1 VSITSALLASKRA
14 SDPAAVLHH
23 ITPHT
28 QLIVPI
34 ANGEPVTLLDA
45 IEEHAAQLEGV
56 TVHQMHA
63 LHDRPTLHGA
73 FGDRLHHVS
82 YFLSHITRPCF
93 LEGAIDLVP
102 NHFSE
107 VYDLMMRR
115 ATRPYVLASVSPPDR
130 HGNFSL
136 GTSSDYVS
144 SAIGRVPFFVEVNR
158 QMPRTY
164 GRNQIHVSQ
173 VDGWVDA
180 DYPLVVVEP
189 TEPNDIDRRI
199 GGFVADRVRNGSTIQ
214 AGIGAIP
221 NAVLSHL
228 SGHRDL
234 GVHTELI
241 SDGLIDLI
249 ESGVVNGVEKG
260 NNRLKVIGTFALGT
274 TRLYEFIH
282 ENPTVE
288 FWSARYVN
296 DPRVISRDPNF
307 VSINASLAVD
317 FLGQC
322 ASETIHGQYYSSSGG
337 QSDFARGAAFSPGGQ
352 SFIVMQSTARNGTL
366 SRIVPQL
373 AAGDAVTLVKNTV
386 DMVVTEFGVAELRGR
401 SIRERVTALISV
413 AHPDFRDTLTESAR
427 ALHYL

>member
-189 TEPNDIDRRI
+189 TGALAAAALFEAQPGQGGELVFAVAQRVAPRHVLPGAVFDEVVGVVDQRRHEAVAGDHRPGPGAKPDAGAEDEDVARRAPAVVQIEPQ
-199 GGFVADRVRNGSTIQ
+199 GGPLRGLGAELGAEEDAGPDVRLRG
-214 AGIGAIP
+214 GGGG
-221 NAVLSHL
+221 
-228 SGHRDL
+228 GHRDR
-234 GVHTELI
+234 HPHRRIPEAAKPTPARENKAAR
-241 SDGLIDLI
+241 SGL
-249 ESGVVNGVEKG
+249 
-260 NNRLKVIGTFALGT
+260 
-274 TRLYEFIH
+274 
-282 ENPTVE
+282 P
-288 FWSARYVN
+288 
-296 DPRVISRDPNF
+296 
-307 VSINASLAVD
+307 
-317 FLGQC
+317 
-322 ASETIHGQYYSSSGG
+322 
-337 QSDFARGAAFSPGGQ
+337 
-352 SFIVMQSTARNGTL
+352 
-366 SRIVPQL
+366 
-373 AAGDAVTLVKNTV
+373 
-386 DMVVTEFGVAELRGR
+386 
-401 SIRERVTALISV
+401 
-413 AHPDFRDTLTESAR
+413 
-427 ALHYL
+427 